1 LQFAPTKELGSL
13 SDLEFCRSFSLE
25 ISNVMGM
32 LYAPPPRNRVT
43 MNEFDTLNALVSSIR
58 EPDQD
63 ARTRAMERQMEL
75 TKPPGS
81 LGRLEEISIWLA
93 GVYGSE
99 KPVINGKAVIVC
111 AGDHGVTVE
120 GISAFPASVTPAM
133 VMNFLRGGAAISAIC
148 RAVGARV
155 YVLDAGVNA
164 DLPEHPDLIAGKVR
178 RGTGNIAVEP
188 AMTRLEAAQTI
199 LAGAQVAR
207 AAIQNG
213 ANLIA
218 AGDMGIGNTTPSAAI
233 TAFVTGH
240 AAQTVTGRG
249 TGVQDDAL
257 EKKMRV
263 VERILERAENAKL
276 EVRDGLGILEHLGGL
291 EIAAMVGVMLQGA
304 VSRVPVV
311 VDGFIAGAAAL
322 IAVTLSP
329 NVRAFLTASHR
340 SQEPGHNAQLEWLK
354 IEPLFDLGLRLGEGT
369 GAALAMPMI
378 ESAARTLTEMATFSE
393 ASVPEGA

>member
-1 LQFAPTKELGSL
+1 
-13 SDLEFCRSFSLE
+13 
-25 ISNVMGM
+25 
-32 LYAPPPRNRVT
+32 
-43 MNEFDTLNALVSSIR
+43 MNEFETLNALISSIT

-63 ARTRAMERQMEL
+63 AITRATERQSQL

-81 LGRLEEISIWLA
+81 LGRLEGISIWLA

-99 KPVINGKAVIVC
+99 KPMIHSKAVIVC
-111 AGDHGVTVE
+111 AGDHGVTLE
-120 GISAFPASVTPAM
+120 GVSAFPASVTPAM
-133 VMNFLRGGAAISAIC
+133 VMNFLGGGAAISAIC

-164 DLPEHPDLIAGKVR
+164 DLPEHPDLISRKLR

-207 AAIQNG
+207 TAIENG

-233 TAFVTGH
+233 TAFITGFEPRS
-240 AAQTVTGRG
+240 VTGRG
-249 TGVQDDAL
+249 TGVKDDAL
-257 EKKMRV
+257 EKKIRV
-263 VERILERAENAKL
+263 VERVLERARNAKL
-276 EVRDGLGILEHLGGL
+276 EPSDGLGILEHLGGL

-304 VSRVPVV
+304 ASRVPVV

-329 NVRAFLTASHR
+329 KVQAFLTASHR
-340 SQEPGHNAQLEWLK
+340 SQEPGHTAQLEWLK
-354 IEPLFDLGLRLGEGT
+354 LEPLFDLNLRLGEGT
-369 GAALAMPMI
+369 GAALAMPLI

-393 ASVPEGA
+393 ASVPDGA

>member
-1 LQFAPTKELGSL
+1 
-13 SDLEFCRSFSLE
+13 
-25 ISNVMGM
+25 
-32 LYAPPPRNRVT
+32 
-43 MNEFDTLNALVSSIR
+43 MNEFETLNAIISSIR

-63 ARTRAMERQMEL
+63 ARTRATERQMEL

-81 LGRLEEISIWLA
+81 LGKLEDISIWLS
-93 GVYGSE
+93 GLYGFE
-99 KPVINGKAVIVC
+99 RPVINGKAVIVC
-111 AGDHGVTVE
+111 AADHGVTVE

-133 VMNFLRGGAAISAIC
+133 VMNFLGGGAAISAIS

-178 RGTGNIAVEP
+178 RGTGNIAIEP

-199 LAGAQVAR
+199 LAGARVAR
-207 AAIQNG
+207 TAVQNG

-233 TAFVTGH
+233 TAFITGH
-240 AAQTVTGRG
+240 AAHAVTGRG

-257 EKKMRV
+257 ERKIRV
-263 VERILERAENAKL
+263 VERSLSRARDAKL
-276 EVRDGLGILEHLGGL
+276 EVRDGLSLLEHLGGL

-304 VSRVPVV
+304 ASRVPVV
-311 VDGFIAGAAAL
+311 LDGFIAGAAAL

-329 NVRAFLTASHR
+329 KVGAFLTASHR
-340 SQEPGHNAQLEWLK
+340 SQEPGHTAQLEWLRL
-354 IEPLFDLGLRLGEGT
+354 EPLFDLGLRLGEGT
-369 GAALAMPMI
+369 GAALAMPLI

-393 ASVPEGA
+393 ASVPDGA

>member
-1 LQFAPTKELGSL
+1 MQFAPTRELGW
-13 SDLEFCRSFSLE
+13 FGRSRILQIVLLE

-32 LYAPPPRNRVT
+32 LYAPPKNRAP
-43 MNEFDTLNALVSSIR
+43 MNEFETLNALLSSIT

-63 ARTRAMERQMEL
+63 AITRATERQSQL

-81 LGRLEEISIWLA
+81 LGRLEDISIWLA
-93 GVYGSE
+93 GVYGLE
-99 KPVINGKAVIVC
+99 KPVIHGKAVIVC

-120 GISAFPASVTPAM
+120 GVSAFPASVTPAM
-133 VMNFLRGGAAISAIC
+133 VMNFLGGGAAISAIC

-164 DLPEHPDLIAGKVR
+164 DLPEHPDLISRKLR
-178 RGTGNIAVEP
+178 RGTGNIATEP

-207 AAIQNG
+207 TAIENG

-233 TAFVTGH
+233 TAFITGLEPRS
-240 AAQTVTGRG
+240 VTGRG
-249 TGVQDDAL
+249 TGVQDVAL
-257 EKKMRV
+257 EKKIRV
-263 VERILERAENAKL
+263 VERVLERARNAKL

-291 EIAAMVGVMLQGA
+291 EIAAMVGVMLEGA
-304 VSRVPVV
+304 ASGVPVV

-329 NVRAFLTASHR
+329 KVQAFLTASHR
-340 SQEPGHNAQLEWLK
+340 SQEPGHTAQLEWLK
-354 IEPLFDLGLRLGEGT
+354 LEPLFDLNLRLGEGT
-369 GAALAMPMI
+369 GAALAMPLI

-393 ASVPEGA
+393 ANVPDGA

>member
-1 LQFAPTKELGSL
+1 
-13 SDLEFCRSFSLE
+13 
-25 ISNVMGM
+25 
-32 LYAPPPRNRVT
+32 
-43 MNEFDTLNALVSSIR
+43 MNEFETLNTLILSIT

-63 ARTRAMERQMEL
+63 AITRTTERQSQL

-81 LGRLEEISIWLA
+81 LGRLEDISIWLA
-93 GVYGSE
+93 GVYGLE
-99 KPVINGKAVIVC
+99 KPVIHGKAVIVC
-111 AGDHGVTVE
+111 AGDHGVTLE
-120 GISAFPASVTPAM
+120 GVSAFPASVTPAM
-133 VMNFLRGGAAISAIC
+133 VMNFLGGGAAISAIC

-164 DLPEHPDLIAGKVR
+164 DLPEHPDLISRKVR

-207 AAIQNG
+207 TAIENG

-233 TAFVTGH
+233 TAFITGFEPRS
-240 AAQTVTGRG
+240 VTGRG

-257 EKKMRV
+257 EKKIRV
-263 VERILERAENAKL
+263 VEHTLKRARNAKL

-291 EIAAMVGVMLQGA
+291 EIAAMVGVMLEGA
-304 VSRVPVV
+304 ASRVPIV

-329 NVRAFLTASHR
+329 KAQAFLTASHR
-340 SQEPGHNAQLEWLK
+340 SQEPGHTAQLEWLK
-354 IEPLFDLGLRLGEGT
+354 LEPLFDLNLRLGEGT
-369 GAALAMPMI
+369 GAALAMPLI